1 MKLNTLKSR
10 VFWTLAALLAPAAMF
25 AADAFDASKVDNKSG
40 ADLKDLAYAEPNSRS
55 KSKSVTSANGIT
67 FQITDVNG
75 DGFIDTIVVK
85 EGNDE
90 VTYRR
95 LYPTPSNKTY
105 GATKQ
110 MSWKGEPYPI
120 WEATRGGKATVIDM
134 TMDDYAIERRH
145 HLRTA
150 ETFFRG

>member
-1 MKLNTLKSR
+1 MKPNTFKSLILG
-10 VFWTLAALLAPAAMF
+10 TLAALLAPAAIF
-25 AADAFDASKVDNKSG
+25 AADTFDAAKAENKTG
-40 ADLKDLAYAEPNSRS
+40 VDLKDLNYAEPNSRA

-67 FQITDVNG
+67 FQISDVND

-85 EGNDE
+85 EGKDE

-95 LYPTPSNKTY
+95 LYPTAANKTY
-105 GATKQ
+105 GLGKQ
-110 MSWKGEPYPI
+110 MSWKGEPYPV

-150 ETFFRG
+150 ETFFKG

>member
-1 MKLNTLKSR
+1 MKTTKLKSR
-10 VFWTLAALLAPAAMF
+10 LLWTLAVLLSPVAMF
-25 AADAFDASKVDNKSG
+25 AAETFDASKAENKTG
-40 ADLKDLAYAEPNSRS
+40 VDLKDLNYAEPNSRA

-67 FQITDVNG
+67 FQISDLNG

-105 GATKQ
+105 GVSKQ